1 MVQYLSQ
8 SALTGYAVHELL
20 LKTDHARFVSSVT
33 LITVSSLRIARKKW
47 TFKIQELD

>member
-8 SALTGYAVHELL
+8 SVLTGYTVHELL

-33 LITVSSLRIARKKW
+33 LIAVSSLIAYSKKKKALK
-47 TFKIQELD
+47 FKN